1 MNSLLKHPIFLAGFR
16 PFFVIAIIYG
26 CLLPMMWILVYSG
39 KLEPFGFTNAL
50 LWHSHEMIFGFGWA
64 VLGGFLLTASKNWV
78 KIRGIHG
85 GPLLYMVC
93 AWAVERVAIY
103 SPNVFGGAY
112 SPLWYLSTNLF
123 LLSIIGYLLFT
134 LITNRKNDTF
144 PDNFLFYFLLV
155 LFFISKILILTPE
168 YFRTGFEMSIGLFR
182 LAFAVMFERTITQFM
197 KSTEGV
203 ELKRI
208 KPLDYAI
215 KLSVLALAFSGW
227 LPDLIAGYLF
237 AFAGTLLLVR
247 WIMWHPLIGFRRF
260 GNATMYIGY
269 FGLTLHLLLVAL
281 TKLNINFQQIGALN
295 LHVFT
300 FLCMG
305 VVIPSMLIRI
315 CQGHTGRKP
324 EFKSGDR
331 VAISLMLLAS
341 VFRLV
346 LTQTFPDKYTLWIGA
361 ASVLWSSCFL
371 IIGLRLIPY
380 CFQPRID
387 GKEH

>member
-1 MNSLLKHPIFLAGFR
+1 MKSLLKHPILLAGFR

-85 GPLLYMVC
+85 GPLLYMVF
-93 AWAVERVAIY
+93 AWVVERIAIY

-112 SPLWYLSTNLF
+112 SPFWYLSTNLF
-123 LLSIIGYLLFT
+123 LISIICYLLFT
-134 LITNRKNDTF
+134 MIKHRKNDTF
-144 PDNFLFYFLLV
+144 SDNFLFYFLLV
-155 LFFISKILILTPE
+155 LFFISKILILSPE
-168 YFRTGFEMSIGLFR
+168 YFRPGFEMSIGLFR
-182 LAFAVMFERTITQFM
+182 LAFSVMFERTITQFM

-208 KPLDYAI
+208 KPLDYTI
-215 KLSVLALAFSGW
+215 KISVLLLAFSGW
-227 LPDLIAGYLF
+227 IPDAVAGYIF
-237 AFAGTLLLVR
+237 VFAGALLLLR
-247 WIMWHPLIGFRRF
+247 WIMWHPLIGLRKF

-269 FGLTLHLLLVAL
+269 FGLTLHLLFVGI
-281 TKLNINFQQIGALN
+281 TKLNFNVVQIGALN
-295 LHVFT
+295 LHIFT

-324 EFKSGDR
+324 EFKMNDK
-331 VAISLMLLAS
+331 VAVSAMILAS
-341 VFRLV
+341 FFRLV
-346 LTQTFPDKYTLWIGA
+346 LTQTNPDKYIYWIGT
-361 ASVLWSSCFL
+361 ASVLWTACFML
-371 IIGLRLIPY
+371 IGVRLIPY
-380 CFQPRID
+380 CFKPRID